1 MPVRFINNEI
11 CIQSELRRYFFY
23 IGGTTYSPHAK
34 LASLR
39 LSEETAEYAGL
50 IMRVT
55 ESRAEVY
62 RLMNKSMAARQLSL
76 IVVYFNTAANS
87 VSVTFYIR
95 DFIETSRIVADRDS
109 E

>member
-1 MPVRFINNEI
+1 M
-11 CIQSELRRYFFY
+11 
-23 IGGTTYSPHAK
+23 GGDLSPHAK

-76 IVVYFNTAANS
+76 TVVF
-87 VSVTFYIR
+87 
-95 DFIETSRIVADRDS
+95 
-109 E
+109 